1 MRLERQA
8 GFTLLELVVTLA
20 IVAVLGVLTVPV
32 MEVTRQR
39 VKEQSLTRALR
50 EIRGALDAYKRA
62 ADDGL
67 IEVDME
73 ASGYPANLNV
83 LVEGV
88 PRVEGKKKSKNTK
101 LYFLRRVPRD
111 PMDESGLPNAADTW
125 GKRSFA
131 SEPIDPR
138 EGDDVFDV
146 YSRSQKLGLNG
157 LAYNKW

>member
-20 IVAVLGVLTVPV
+20 IVAVLGVMTVPV

-39 VKEQSLTRALR
+39 VKEQALTRALR

-67 IEVDME
+67 IEAETE

-88 PRVEGKKKSKNTK
+88 PRADGKKKSKNTR
-101 LYFLRRVPRD
+101 LYFLRRLPRD
-111 PMDESGLPNAADTW
+111 PMMKAACPMLPIP
-125 GKRSFA
+125 GA
-131 SEPIDPR
+131 SAVLPVSQTTRAR
-138 EGDDVFDV
+138 EMTFLMCIPVH
-146 YSRSQKLGLNG
+146 RNW
-157 LAYNKW
+157 A